1 VETQFPESGD
11 VHQAMEPSFRITYTY
26 VPTRRKKKGKK
37 VIHGVIIREVNMRMN
52 CDNLSIPRNS
62 QSCVARK
69 RRMAW

>member
-1 VETQFPESGD
+1 MDELVKQKLHEE
-11 VHQAMEPSFRITYTY
+11 YTY

-37 VIHGVIIREVNMRMN
+37 VIHGVIVRKVNMRMN
-52 CDNLSIPRNS
+52 SDNLSIPRNS